1 MRSHATTRGLERAT
15 HRALYY
21 SMGMLPEELDKP
33 LIAIVNPQNETM
45 PGHVHLDIIARGV
58 REGVLAAGGTPIEFG
73 TIGLCDGLAQ
83 GNYGMHYPLASR
95 ELICDSIEC
104 MIQGHSYDAMVLVTE
119 CDKITPGVLMAA
131 ARLDIPAIVVSGGPM
146 STGWY
151 CGREVG
157 YTDLIEAQGLV
168 QRGEMTWDELSEFEQ
183 GALPGCGACNIMGT
197 ANTMN
202 FLTEALGMCLPG
214 STVPA
219 VSGKRIALAKQTGM
233 QIMELYRQGI
243 TPHDILTMDAFRN
256 AFVVDMAIGG
266 STNTLLHL
274 PAIANEAGVTIDMD
288 MVREIAACVPNVVR
302 IKPSGRHFPADL
314 DRAGGITALMKQLL
328 QTGLIRDTL
337 TVTGETVA
345 ANVAGTDVR
354 DPSVIRPMDAP
365 YSATG
370 GLGLLYGN
378 LAPDG
383 AVCKAAG
390 VLPQMLRHTGPARV
404 FDLEEDA
411 VKAIYQGRI
420 KEGDV
425 VVVRYEGPRGGP
437 GMREMLSPTAA
448 IVGMGLG
455 DSVALVTDG
464 RFSGATRGA
473 AIGHV
478 SPEAAAGG
486 PLALVREGDTIQVD
500 IPAGSLTLAVDEAEL
515 ARRRASWSRPPSK
528 AQPGSYLDRYSR
540 LVTSAM
546 TGAVFTR
553 DWSCFE

>member
-1 MRSHATTRGLERAT
+1 
-15 HRALYY
+15 
-21 SMGMLPEELDKP
+21 MGILPEELEKP

-45 PGHVHLDIIARGV
+45 PGHVHLDIIAKAV

-73 TIGLCDGLAQ
+73 TIGLCDGIAQ

-104 MIQGHSYDAMVLVTE
+104 MVNGHSYDAMVLVTE
-119 CDKITPGVLMAA
+119 CDKITPGMLMAA
-131 ARLDIPAIVVSGGPM
+131 ARLNVPAIVVSGGPM
-146 STGWY
+146 ATGWY
-151 CGREVG
+151 CGKEVG

-168 QRGEMTWDELSEFEQ
+168 QRGEMTWEQLSQFEQ

-214 STVPA
+214 SAVPA
-219 VSGKRIALAKQTGM
+219 SSGRRVALAKRTGM
-233 QIMELYRQGI
+233 QIVELFNKGI
-243 TPHDILTMDAFRN
+243 KPRDVLTQNAFWN

-274 PAIANEAGVTIDMD
+274 PAIANEAGVSIDMS
-288 MVREIAACVPNVVR
+288 VVTEIASRTPNLLR
-302 IKPSGRHFPADL
+302 IKPSGKHFPADL
-314 DRAGGITALMKQLL
+314 DRAGGIAALMKQLL
-328 QTGLIRDTL
+328 EAGLLHDTL
-337 TVTGETVA
+337 TMTGAPVS
-345 ANVAGTDVR
+345 ANVKDAAVANAD
-354 DPSVIRPMDAP
+354 VIRPMDNP
-365 YSATG
+365 YTPTG
-370 GLGLLYGN
+370 GLALLYGN

-383 AVCKAAG
+383 AACKAAG
-390 VLPQMLRHTGPARV
+390 VAPTMLRHRGPARV
-404 FDLEEDA
+404 FDQEEEA
-411 VKAIYQGRI
+411 VKAIYAGEV
-420 KEGDV
+420 KKGDV
-425 VVVRYEGPRGGP
+425 VVIRYEGPRGGP

-455 DSVALVTDG
+455 ETVALVTDG

-486 PLALVREGDTIQVD
+486 PISLVAEGDSIDID
-500 IPAGSLTLAVDEAEL
+500 IPAGKLALMVAPHEL
-515 ARRRASWSRPPSK
+515 SRRRALWTAPATR
-528 AQPGSYLDRYSR
+528 AEPGSYLERYAR

-546 TGAVFTR
+546 NGAVFTR
-553 DWSCFE
+553 GY

>member
-1 MRSHATTRGLERAT
+1 MRSHATTKGLERAT

-33 LIAIVNPQNETM
+33 LVAIVNPQNETM
-45 PGHVHLDIIARGV
+45 PGHMHLDVIAKAV

-73 TIGLCDGLAQ
+73 TIGLCDGIAQ

-95 ELICDSIEC
+95 ELICDSVEC
-104 MIQGHSYDAMVLVTE
+104 MVNGHSYDAMVIVTE
-119 CDKITPGVLMAA
+119 CDKITPGMLMAA
-131 ARLDIPAIVVSGGPM
+131 ARLNIPAILVSGGPM
-146 STGWY
+146 ATGWY

-168 QRGEMTWDELSEFEQ
+168 QRGEMTWEQLAEFEQ

-202 FLTEALGMCLPG
+202 FMTEALGMCLPG
-214 STVPA
+214 STALA
-219 VSGKRIALAKQTGM
+219 VSGQRVALAKRTGM
-233 QIMELYRQGI
+233 QIMELYRRGI
-243 TPHDILTMDAFRN
+243 LPRDVLTPAAFWN

-274 PAIANEAGVTIDMD
+274 PAIANEAGVKIDPEMI
-288 MVREIAACVPNVVR
+288 REIASRTPNIVR
-302 IKPSGRHFPADL
+302 IKPSGQHFPADL
-314 DRAGGITALMKQLL
+314 DHAGGIAAVMRQLL
-328 QTGLIRDTL
+328 DAGLLKDNPTMTGM
-337 TVTGETVA
+337 TVA
-345 ANVAGTDVR
+345 ENLVDTQVMDS
-354 DPSVIRPMDAP
+354 SVIRPVDNP

-370 GLGLLYGN
+370 GLALLYGN

-390 VLPQMLRHTGPARV
+390 VMPEMLKHSGPARV
-404 FDLEEDA
+404 FDQEEDA
-411 VKAIYQGRI
+411 VKAIYEGEIRR
-420 KEGDV
+420 GDV
-425 VVVRYEGPRGGP
+425 VVVRYEGPKGGP

-455 DSVALVTDG
+455 DSVALITDG

-473 AIGHV
+473 AIGHI

-486 PLALVREGDTIQVD
+486 PLGLIAEGDTIEID
-500 IPAGSLTLAVDEAEL
+500 IPGGRLNLVGVDEKEMATRK
-515 ARRRASWSRPPSK
+515 AAWRRPPSK
-528 AQPGSYLDRYSR
+528 AAPGSYLDRYSR
-540 LVTSAM
+540 MVTSAM
-546 TGAVFTR
+546 TGAVLSR
-553 DWSCFE
+553 E

>member
-1 MRSHATTRGLERAT
+1 MRSHVTTRGLERAT

-21 SMGMLPEELDKP
+21 SMGILPEELDKP
-33 LIAIVNPQNETM
+33 LVAIVNPQNETM
-45 PGHVHLDIIARGV
+45 PGHVHLDLIARGV
-58 REGVLAAGGTPIEFG
+58 REGILAAGGTPIEFG
-73 TIGLCDGLAQ
+73 TIGLCDGIAQ

-119 CDKITPGVLMAA
+119 CDKITPGMLMAA
-131 ARLDIPAIVVSGGPM
+131 ARLDIPTIVVSGGPM
-146 STGWY
+146 STGWF

-168 QRGEMTWDELSEFEQ
+168 QRGEMTREELSAFERA
-183 GALPGCGACNIMGT
+183 ALPGCGACNIMGT

-214 STVPA
+214 STIPA
-219 VSGKRIALAKQTGM
+219 VSGQRVALAKRTGM
-233 QIMELYRQGI
+233 KVMELYQRGI
-243 TPHDILTMDAFRN
+243 TPRRILTSDAFWN

-274 PAIANEAGVTIDMD
+274 PAIANEAGLSIDME
-288 MVREIAACVPNVVR
+288 MVREIASRVPNLVR
-302 IKPSGRHFPADL
+302 IKPSGDHFPADL

-328 QTGLIRDTL
+328 DAGLIRDNL
-337 TVTGETVA
+337 TVTGATVA
-345 ANVAGTDVR
+345 ANVAKAEVTDR
-354 DPSVIRPMDAP
+354 SVIRPMDKP

-370 GLGLLYGN
+370 GLALLYGN
-378 LAPDG
+378 LAPAG
-383 AVCKAAG
+383 AVCKTAG
-390 VLPQMLRHTGPARV
+390 VLPEMLRHSGPARV
-404 FDLEEDA
+404 FNEEEAA
-411 VKAIYQGRI
+411 VKAIYEGLINR
-420 KEGDV
+420 GDV

-448 IVGMGLG
+448 IVGMGLS

-478 SPEAAAGG
+478 SPEAASGG
-486 PLALVREGDTIQVD
+486 PIGLVRDGDTIEID
-500 IPAGSLTLAVDEAEL
+500 IPAGALRLMISEAEMEQ
-515 ARRRASWSRPPSK
+515 RRKSWHRPPLK

-540 LVTSAM
+540 MVTSAM

-553 DWSCFE
+553 NWSQFE